1 MKRKNP
7 FLTAGYEGPETF
19 CDRERETA
27 ELIASIDNG
36 RNTTLIAP
44 RRYGKTGLI
53 KNTLSKLSSEY
64 DKIYI
69 DIYAT
74 ECLSDFVKLFAE
86 ECVAAMQS
94 EITGII
100 NVCSGVPQ
108 TLKDAVNAFIEN
120 RGLKMRLE

>member
-27 ELIASIDNG
+27 ELIAAIENG

-53 KNTLSKLSSEY
+53 KNTLSRLSSVPS
-64 DKIYI
+64 DL
-69 DIYAT
+69 A
-74 ECLSDFVKLFAE
+74 LSFNT
-86 ECVAAMQS
+86 S
-94 EITGII
+94 I
-100 NVCSGVPQ
+100 NSS
-108 TLKDAVNAFIEN
+108 AV
-120 RGLKMRLE
+120 